1 MKKDHTRSLPSFQ
14 GNDVALF
21 AQFLCPC
28 HYSLT
33 VRFLSLS
40 STPLSQQIT
49 LRFSC
54 HYWQLVGLTLFHL
67 SNNMNVLGSIY
78 FPMDALFL

>member
-1 MKKDHTRSLPSFQ
+1 MKKDHTRSLPGFP

-21 AQFLCPC
+21 AQFLFPC

-40 STPLSQQIT
+40 STP
-49 LRFSC
+49 
-54 HYWQLVGLTLFHL
+54 
-67 SNNMNVLGSIY
+67 
-78 FPMDALFL
+78 